1 LLESVAAT
9 SEEEHQNAIAKDYP
23 MFSRPMTH
31 GQLLNAL
38 AGGSAVADT
47 SRGYTE

>member
-1 LLESVAAT
+1 VAAT

-31 GQLLNAL
+31 EELLAAL
-38 AGGSAVADT
+38 LGGGEVADS
-47 SRGYTE
+47 SRGYSS